1 MSTWQLP
8 GQRVPIHITMLSSTG
23 ALNVCTATPR
33 PTCPRTHHNAI
44 QFWYLKCLHGNPQ
57 DQSVPVHIT
66 MLFSTG
72 TLNVCTATPK
82 GNLSPYA
89 SQCCPVLVP

>member
-33 PTCPRTHHNAI
+33 PMCPRTHHNAI
-44 QFWYLKCLHGNPQ
+44 QYWYLKCVHGNSQGQP
-57 DQSVPVHIT
+57 VPVHIT
-66 MLFSTG
+66 MLFSIS
-72 TLNVCTATPK
+72 TLNVCTATSRPMCPHTHHK
-82 GNLSPYA
+82 
-89 SQCCPVLVP
+89 CCPVLVP